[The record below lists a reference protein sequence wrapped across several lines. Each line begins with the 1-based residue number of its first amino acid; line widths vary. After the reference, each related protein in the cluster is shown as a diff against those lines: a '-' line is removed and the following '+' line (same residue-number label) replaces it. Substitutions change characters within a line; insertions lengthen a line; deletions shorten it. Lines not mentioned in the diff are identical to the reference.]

1 MKTYDLFCSAK
12 NCFFILGLGH
22 RLTVSVSDLSN
33 LIFSITICI
42 SIVNGS
48 HALVFY
54 TLLIL
59 YGSSCQFFS
68 IGRMSIQNLVNINSS
83 RFQDYPDAMLL
94 ALLAS
99 IRTLNSTCSNKFII
113 KSCGSCYAFANTI
126 KNSCVSIVSINIIKL
141 DALPNIPEVIYLIE
155 YF

>member
-1 MKTYDLFCSAK
+1 
-12 NCFFILGLGH
+12 
-22 RLTVSVSDLSN
+22 
-33 LIFSITICI
+33 
-42 SIVNGS
+42 
-48 HALVFY
+48 
-54 TLLIL
+54 
-59 YGSSCQFFS
+59 
-68 IGRMSIQNLVNINSS
+68 MSIQNVGPTLTPPVSGLPGCNA
-83 RFQDYPDAMLL
+83 FGTPVL
-94 ALLAS
+94 S